1 MRRRRFIATSAGVS
15 AVLASGC
22 AGLDEDGLG
31 GETDDQQSDGST
43 SDAGEL
49 GTFRL
54 LISDMPADI
63 GDFDSLDVWFSS
75 ARVFRGDGEEE
86 DADED
91 EGADDDEE
99 TNDEDGEEET
109 DSEDAE
115 DGEEETDA
123 EDTED
128 DEDSEEDDEAED
140 EEGEDEDEPGG
151 FVEFELDDAKVDLT
165 EVVGERAMPVLE
177 DELEA
182 GTYSGVHL
190 FVEDVEGIVEGEDV
204 SVKVPS
210 EKLQIIKPF
219 EIGTEETVS
228 FVFDINVVK
237 RGNNDE
243 YNLLPVVAK
252 SGVNG
257 EDVEVDEVEDDE
269 ESEEEDAEEGDEDED
284 STDDGNDGGE
294 DSSNSGD
301 EAQDQS
307 DDGDAENGDEE
318 DSEET

>member
-15 AVLASGC
+15 AVLVSGC
-22 AGLDEDGLG
+22 AGIDEDGLG
-31 GETDDQQSDGST
+31 GETDDDQQSDGSA
-43 SDAGEL
+43 SDPGEL

-86 DADED
+86 DVDE
-91 EGADDDEE
+91 
-99 TNDEDGEEET
+99 EEET
-109 DSEDAE
+109 DDGAEEEDAA
-115 DGEEETDA
+115 DGDEETGDDDGDEETDG

-128 DEDSEEDDEAED
+128 DGEDDPDEDDDAED
-140 EEGEDEDEPGG
+140 EEADDDERGG
-151 FVEFELDDAKVDLT
+151 FVEFELDDANVNLT

-177 DELEA
+177 DELDA

-190 FVEDVEGIVEGEDV
+190 FVEDVEGIVEGEEV
-204 SVKVPS
+204 GVKVPS
-210 EKLQIIKPF
+210 EKLKIVKPF

-237 RGNNDE
+237 RGNNDA

-257 EDVEVDEVEDDE
+257 EDVEVDEVEEDEESDEDDDGGDEAEDSSENGDDE
-269 ESEEEDAEEGDEDED
+269 EE
-284 STDDGNDGGE
+284 
-294 DSSNSGD
+294 
-301 EAQDQS
+301 QDQS
-307 DDGDAENGDEE
+307 GDGDGENGDAENGEG
-318 DSEET
+318 